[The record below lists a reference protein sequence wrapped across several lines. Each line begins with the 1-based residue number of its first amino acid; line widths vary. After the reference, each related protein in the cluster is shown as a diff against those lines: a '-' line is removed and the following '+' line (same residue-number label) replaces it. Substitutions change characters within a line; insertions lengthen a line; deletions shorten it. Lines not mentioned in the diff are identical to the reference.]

1 MKIGRAR
8 LINRPNETRG
18 KKYNK
23 YFIYITSY
31 VTSDPSFPF
40 KEGEELIARI
50 EGEKLVIEKPPE

>member
-8 LINRPNETRG
+8 LVNKPTTTRG

-23 YFIYITSY
+23 YFVFISSYLITDS
-31 VTSDPSFPF
+31 SFPF

-50 EGEKLVIEKPPE
+50 VDGKVVIEKPE